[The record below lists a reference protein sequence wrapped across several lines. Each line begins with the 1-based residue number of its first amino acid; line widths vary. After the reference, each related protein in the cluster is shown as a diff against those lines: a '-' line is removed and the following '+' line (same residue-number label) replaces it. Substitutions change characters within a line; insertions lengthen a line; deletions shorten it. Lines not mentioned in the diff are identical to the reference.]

1 MSGGG
6 SSFDSGASGSV
17 FASSNSAAQQPDD
30 TGSSQLDLLAEG
42 AAAYDGTVPTG
53 EESGGDGGDGG
64 VSPALSGQG
73 AASSRARFPM

>member
-6 SSFDSGASGSV
+6 SSFDSGASGYV
-17 FASSNSAAQQPDD
+17 FASSNSAAQQPDE

-64 VSPALSGQG
+64 VSPAL
-73 AASSRARFPM
+73 

>member
-17 FASSNSAAQQPDD
+17 FATNSAQQLDD
-30 TGSSQLDLLAEG
+30 TGPSQLDLLAEG

-73 AASSRARFPM
+73 AASSRARA